1 MPLVPALWHLFLA
14 GERSRAAQVFTAH
27 RSRSRCGR
35 ISALLW
41 LELCLRSAAVS
52 SALYHTALLSALTFP
67 AQVLPGALRLQHPP
81 APGLAPGAAVG
92 ARGLCRALP
101 RPWVGISSSSKEK
114 PCAGPAGGG
123 PWPCPARPERPRCGS
138 SVRGQRPR
146 IPAPRISRAEHT
158 QPRASPAPSEGP
170 WLRGPHPLPRAR
182 SGGAGR
188 CRAPRAVPAAGER
201 GRAAGAA
208 PLQPGL
214 SRAWPRGPR
223 CSGSCWG
230 RAPGEKKSKCNNAL
244 SLSPKKTTNQ
254 NNQQKKLPQLEGVR
268 LPTGGRLKTDNL

>member
-1 MPLVPALWHLFLA
+1 MPALWHLFLA

-81 APGLAPGAAVG
+81 APGLARGAAVG

-146 IPAPRISRAEHT
+146 IPAPRISRAEHP

-170 WLRGPHPLPRAR
+170 WVRGPHPLPRAR

-188 CRAPRAVPAAGER
+188 CRAPRAVPAAGGE
-201 GRAAGAA
+201 GTSSGSGSAPAGA
-208 PLQPGL
+208 QPGMASGAGL
-214 SRAWPRGPR
+214 LGQLLGPSARGK
-223 CSGSCWG
+223 
-230 RAPGEKKSKCNNAL
+230 EKQVQQRSFPFPQKNNK
-244 SLSPKKTTNQ
+244 PKQPTKKTSS
-254 NNQQKKLPQLEGVR
+254 
-268 LPTGGRLKTDNL
+268 TGRCAPAHGREIENR